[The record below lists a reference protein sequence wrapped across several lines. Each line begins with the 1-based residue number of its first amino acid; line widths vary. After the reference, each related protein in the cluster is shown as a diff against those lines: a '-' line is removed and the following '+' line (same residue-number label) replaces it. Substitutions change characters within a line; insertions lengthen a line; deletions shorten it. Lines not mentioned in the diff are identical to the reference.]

1 MAIEAEVRDRI
12 ESFIGS
18 HDVALFMK
26 GSRQG
31 PQCGFSATV
40 VRILDSLVPDYA
52 TFDVLADGSVREGIK
67 EYSSWPTIPQLYVK
81 GEFIGGCD
89 IIQELFSTGE
99 LHESLGVEPVSAQP
113 PSIEVT
119 EAAAEALRRAVTEQ
133 GGGGA
138 GRELHMT
145 VDARFQAQLHLSA
158 VGPGEV
164 KTDAG
169 GLAFYFDPMSARRAE
184 GIRID
189 VVDTP
194 QGQGFRI
201 ENPNAPQVRDM
212 SPEDLKARLDS
223 GAAFELLDVRTPE
236 ERATAHIEGSVLL
249 TQPEAN
255 RLEGLPRD
263 TVLVFFCHVGERS
276 RAAGEHFAAMGF
288 SEVYNVVGGID
299 AWSQRVDPSI
309 PRY

>member
-1 MAIEAEVRDRI
+1 MAIEAEIRERI
-12 ESFIGS
+12 ETFIGS

-26 GSRQG
+26 GSRQA

-52 TFDVLADGSVREGIK
+52 TFDVLSDGHVREGIK
-67 EYSSWPTIPQLYVK
+67 EFSSWPTIPQLYVK
-81 GEFIGGCD
+81 GEFVGGCD
-89 IIQELFSTGE
+89 IIQELYSSGE
-99 LHESLGVEPVSAQP
+99 LHASLGVEPVETVTPAL
-113 PSIEVT
+113 EVT
-119 EAAAEALRRAVTEQ
+119 EAAAEALRRAVAQQ
-133 GGGGA
+133 GGGQ
-138 GRELHMT
+138 GRELHLT

-158 VGPGEV
+158 AGPGEV
-164 KTDAG
+164 KVDAG
-169 GLAFYFDPMSARRAE
+169 GLSFYFDPMSARRAD

-212 SPEDLKARLDS
+212 SPKDLEARLAS
-223 GAAFELLDVRTPE
+223 GAALELLDVRTPE

-249 TQPEAN
+249 TEPEAN
-255 RLEGLPRD
+255 RLESLSRD
-263 TVLVFFCHVGERS
+263 TVLVFFSHRGERS
-276 RAAGEHFAAMGF
+276 RAAAQHFSALGF
-288 SEVYNVVGGID
+288 NEVYDLTGGID
-299 AWSQRVDPSI
+299 AWSQSVDPSV

>member
-12 ESFIGS
+12 EAFIGS
-18 HDVALFMK
+18 HAVTLFMK
-26 GSRQG
+26 GTRQA

-52 TFDVLADGSVREGIK
+52 TFDVLSDGHMREGIK
-67 EYSSWPTIPQLYVK
+67 EFSSWPTIPQLYVK
-81 GEFIGGCD
+81 GEFVGGCD
-89 IIQELFSTGE
+89 IVQELFASGE
-99 LHESLGVEPVSAQP
+99 LHETLGIERVESRAPD
-113 PSIEVT
+113 IEVT
-119 EAAAEALRRAVTEQ
+119 SAAADALRRAVAQQ
-133 GGGGA
+133 GGGP
-138 GRELHMT
+138 GRELHLAI
-145 VDARFQAQLHLSA
+145 DARFQAQLHLSA

-164 KTDAG
+164 KAESG
-169 GLAFYFDPMSARRAE
+169 GLAFYFDPMSAKRAD

-201 ENPNAPQVRDM
+201 ENPNAPTVRQM

-223 GAAFELLDVRTPE
+223 GAALELLDVRTPE

-249 TQPEAN
+249 TEPEGK
-255 RLEGLPRD
+255 RLESLPRD
-263 TVLVFFCHVGERS
+263 TVLVFYCHHAHRS
-276 RAAGEHFAAMGF
+276 QAAAEHFAALGF
-288 SEVYNVVGGID
+288 SEVYNLVGGIE
-299 AWSQRVDPSI
+299 AWSQEIDPSV